1 MGQKNSSSVIGY
13 EEVQRYQKDPNTII
27 INTLPADK
35 QGCLIAGTLSAQQEE
50 QSINALLRSKKTGS
64 ILVYGENSS
73 DLSSGRKQRQLRA
86 LGFPNVIEYR
96 GGLFEWLLLQEV
108 YGDAD
113 FQTTSPQIDILKY
126 GPRRA
131 QALAITQF

>member
-1 MGQKNSSSVIGY
+1 MGQNHSSSVIGY
-13 EEVQRYQKDPNTII
+13 EEVQRFQKDPNSVI
-27 INTLPADK
+27 INTLPTDK
-35 QGCLIAGTLSAQQEE
+35 QGCLIAGTLTAQQEE
-50 QSINALLRSKKTGS
+50 QSINALLKNKKTGS
-64 ILVYGENSS
+64 ILVYGENSC

-108 YGDAD
+108 YGEAD

-126 GPRRA
+126 GPRRG

>member
-1 MGQKNSSSVIGY
+1 MGQKNSSGVIGY

-73 DLSSGRKQRQLRA
+73 DLSSGRKHRQLRA

-126 GPRRA
+126 GPRRT

>member
-13 EEVQRYQKDPNTII
+13 EEVQRFQRDPNCTI

-35 QGCLIAGTLSAQQEE
+35 QGCLIAGTLTAQQEE
-50 QSINALLRSKKTGS
+50 QSVNTLLKSKKTGS

-73 DLSSGRKQRQLRA
+73 DLSSERKQRQLRA
-86 LGFPNVIEYR
+86 LGFPNVVEYR

-108 YGDAD
+108 YGEPD
-113 FQTTSPQIDILKY
+113 FQTSAPQIDILKY
-126 GPRRA
+126 GPRRT

>member
-1 MGQKNSSSVIGY
+1 MGQKNSSSLIGY
-13 EEVQRYQKDPNTII
+13 EEVQRFQEDPNAII

-35 QGCLIAGTLSAQQEE
+35 QACLIAGTLSAHEE
-50 QSINALLRSKKTGS
+50 EHSINALLKNKRSWS

-73 DLSSGRKQRQLRA
+73 DLSSERKLRQLRA
-86 LGFPNVIEYR
+86 LGFPNVMEYR

-108 YGDAD
+108 YGESN
-113 FQTTSPQIDILKY
+113 FKTTAPQIDILKY